1 MGLDAALGISV
12 SGLRAINQQLRVVSN
27 NISNA
32 EVPGY
37 TAKTLPTTSV
47 VAAGKGIGVATQPAQ
62 RATEAALQRAIWQ
75 REAGVAAAQVRI
87 SVLAPL
93 EALHGKPENGDSL
106 AGLTGRVR
114 DSFIALA
121 AQPSSTSLQV
131 EIVDAAA
138 ALANKLNVLSGAV
151 TDARNRSQ
159 QMLVDGVAEANRLL
173 GEAGSLTREIVRLK
187 AEGQSTAELEDK
199 RDMVIGRLAGLMD
212 LRVVLSEKGTM
223 TAFTRGGQTVP
234 LRDGALAVNGASLAP
249 QSFYEPGGG
258 TVPPVLLIDSA
269 DPANPV
275 DLTRGQLGGEL
286 GALIG
291 LRDETLPRMQAELDE
306 FAHKLARRFDQQGL
320 RLFTDARGNVPQEQI
335 GGGQNGYVGFAAE
348 IRIFAA
354 VVENPSLV
362 RDGTHGVPGGLPPW
376 PATREVQAPYGDPFT
391 PNPSGGPASFDLL
404 VNRILEFTFGSQLG
418 IGRPHDPPLLT
429 TGLGPRRDL
438 TSPIAS
444 TGTLADFAAGLVSA
458 QTAEHAAAKAT
469 AESLA
474 STRDLLAN
482 RYADAVGVNLD
493 KEMALLIQLQNAYAA
508 NARVITASQA
518 MWDALLAAVR

>member
-27 NISNA
+27 NIANA
-32 EVPGY
+32 EVPNY
-37 TAKTLPTTSV
+37 TAKRVPTASV
-47 VAAGKGIGVATQPAQ
+47 VAGDRGIGVATQPVL
-62 RATEAALQRAIWQ
+62 RASNTALLRAIWQ
-75 REAGVAAAQVRI
+75 REAGVAGAQVRTAI
-87 SVLAPL
+87 LEPL
-93 EALHGKPENGDSL
+93 EALHGRPENGDSL
-106 AGLTGRVR
+106 AGLVGRVR

-138 ALANKLNVLSGAV
+138 ALAGKLNTLSNAV
-151 TDARNRSQ
+151 TDGRNRSQ
-159 QMLVDGVAEANRLL
+159 QTLVDGVAEANRLL

-187 AEGQSTAELEDK
+187 NEGQSTAELEDK
-199 RDMVIGRLAGLMD
+199 RDAVIGRLAGLMD
-212 LRVVLSEKGTM
+212 LRVVLSENGEM
-223 TAFTRGGQTVP
+223 TAFTRGGQTIP
-234 LRDGALAVNGASLAP
+234 LREGVLSIGAASLAP

-258 TVPPVLLIDSA
+258 TVPPLLLLDLA
-269 DPANPV
+269 DPTKPI

-286 GALIG
+286 GALIT

-306 FAHKLARRFDQQGL
+306 FAQKLARRFDQQGL
-320 RLFTDARGNVPQEQI
+320 RLFSDARGNVPQEQI
-335 GGGQNGYVGFAAE
+335 GGGQTGYVGFAAE
-348 IRIFAA
+348 IRVFAA

-362 RDGTHGVPGGLPPW
+362 RDGTHEVPGGLPPW

-391 PNPSGGPASFDLL
+391 PNPTGGPASFDGLITRVL
-404 VNRILEFTFGSQLG
+404 DFTFGSQLG
-418 IGRPHDPPLLT
+418 IGRPHSPPLLT
-429 TGLGPRRDL
+429 TGLGPRGNL

-444 TGTLADFAAGLVSA
+444 TGTLGDYAAGLVSA
-458 QTAEHAAAKAT
+458 QTAEYAAAKAS
-469 AESLA
+469 AESLS

-508 NARVITASQA
+508 NARVITTSQA
-518 MWDALLAAVR
+518 MWDALLASVR

>member
-27 NISNA
+27 NIANA

-37 TAKTLPTTSV
+37 TAKTVPTSAA
-47 VAAGKGIGVATQPAQ
+47 VADGRGIGVRTEPAQ
-62 RATEAALQRAIWQ
+62 RAIETALQRAVWQ
-75 REAGVAAAQVRI
+75 REAGVAAAQVRTEI
-87 SVLAPL
+87 LQPL
-93 EALHGKPENGDSL
+93 DALHGRPENGDSL

-114 DSFIALA
+114 DGFIALA

-131 EIVDAAA
+131 EIVDAAN
-138 ALANKLNVLSGAV
+138 ALASKLNALSAAV

-159 QMLVDGVAEANRLL
+159 QRLVEGVAAANRLL
-173 GEAGSLTREIVRLK
+173 AEGGSLTREIVRLK
-187 AEGQSTAELEDK
+187 VEGQGTAELEDK
-199 RDMVIGRLAGLMD
+199 RDALIGRLAALMD
-212 LRVVLSEKGTM
+212 LRVVLNEKGEM
-223 TAFTRGGQTVP
+223 TAFTKGGQTVP
-234 LRDGALAVNGASLAP
+234 LRGDALAVSGASLAP
-249 QSFYEPGGG
+249 QSYYEPGGG
-258 TVPPVLLIDSA
+258 AVPPVLLVN
-269 DPANPV
+269 PAEPENPT

-291 LRDETLPRMQAELDE
+291 LRDETLPRLQAELDE

-320 RLFTDARGNVPQEQI
+320 RLFSDARGNVPQETQ
-335 GGGQNGYVGFAAE
+335 GAGQKGYVGFAAE
-348 IRIFAA
+348 IRVFAA
-354 VVENPSLV
+354 VVENPALV
-362 RDGTHGVPGGLPPW
+362 RDGTHAVPGGLPPW

-391 PNPSGGPASFDLL
+391 PNPPGGPASFDGIAK
-404 VNRILEFTFGSQLG
+404 RILDFTFGSQLG
-418 IGRPHDPPLLT
+418 VGRPHDPPLLT
-429 TGLGPRRDL
+429 TGLGPRGDL

-444 TGTLADFAAGLVSA
+444 TGTLADFAAALVSA
-458 QTAEHAAAKAT
+458 QTAEHASAKAS

>member
-12 SGLRAINQQLRVVSN
+12 SGLRAISQQLRVVSN
-27 NISNA
+27 NIANA

-37 TAKTLPTTSV
+37 TAKSLPTTSV
-47 VAAGKGIGVATQPAQ
+47 VAAGKGIGVATQPGQ
-62 RATEAALQRAIWQ
+62 RVTEAALQRAVWQ
-75 REAGVAAAQVRI
+75 REAGVAAAELRAQ
-87 SVLAPL
+87 VLAPL
-93 EALHGKPENGDSL
+93 EALHGRPENGDSL

-114 DSFIALA
+114 DGFIALA
-121 AQPSSTSLQV
+121 AQPSSASLQV
-131 EIVDAAA
+131 EVVNAAA
-138 ALANKLNVLSGAV
+138 ALATKLNALSAAV
-151 TDARNRSQ
+151 TEARNRSQ
-159 QMLVDGVAEANRLL
+159 EMLVDGVAVANRLL

-187 AEGQSTAELEDK
+187 AEGQSTAELEDR
-199 RDMVIGRLAGLMD
+199 RDMVIGRLAALMD
-212 LRVVLSEKGTM
+212 LRVVLTERGEM
-223 TAFTRGGQTVP
+223 TAFTKGGLTVP
-234 LRDGALAVNGASLAP
+234 LRDGVLAVTGASLAP
-249 QSFYEPGGG
+249 QSFYAPGGG
-258 TVPPVLLIDSA
+258 SVPPVLLLDSA
-269 DPANPV
+269 DPSRPV
-275 DLTRGQLGGEL
+275 DLTRGQLGGTL

-320 RLFTDARGNVPQEQI
+320 RLFSDARGNVPQEQP
-335 GGGQNGYVGFAAE
+335 GGGQRGYVGFAAE
-348 IRIFAA
+348 IRVFAA
-354 VVENPSLV
+354 LVETPRLV
-362 RDGTHGVPGGLPPW
+362 RDGTHAIPGGLPPW

-391 PNPSGGPASFDLL
+391 PNPPGGPASFGGLIKRVLD
-404 VNRILEFTFGSQLG
+404 FTFGRELG
-418 IGRPHDPPLLT
+418 IGRPHDPPFLT
-429 TGLGPRRDL
+429 AGLGPRQDL

-444 TGTLADFAAGLVSA
+444 TGTLADFAAALVTA

-493 KEMALLIQLQNAYAA
+493 QEMALLIQLQNAYAA